1 VHHASVFCVFTLFF
15 HLLFLFI
22 PPAYFFPLY
31 PCMHP
36 YVLHHPSPS
45 LWRTPYLEG
54 PICLAEHILSGG
66 LSTRRALC
74 LEGCF
79 SVFFVFLSLSL
90 SPWLD
95 QLSFR
100 YQMVYAIYL
109 EDHNPYSIL
118 HIPYS
123 MLYVIYDLEGSN
135 AVNPHVQNLFHV
147 GKKNLPFCLVH

>member
-1 VHHASVFCVFTLFF
+1 MFF

-22 PPAYFFPLY
+22 PPAYFFFPLY

-45 LWRTPYLEG
+45 VWRAPYLDG

-66 LSTRRALC
+66 MSTRRALR

-79 SVFFVFLSLSL
+79 SVFFCVSLSFL

-109 EDHNPYSIL
+109 EIII

-135 AVNPHVQNLFHV
+135 AVNPPVRNLFHV
-147 GKKNLPFCLVH
+147 GKIYLPFCLVH